1 MCRKYDAAERLDEI
15 VVKFACYFD
24 CHFNYKPIPHDK
36 KLNSALVALV
46 WFFRRRT
53 LIFMPSFQ
61 LQAYPNIK
69 GCLARVNG
77 GGARISGVLAIK
89 FRLEIKMAINI
100 PSKLSSYFHDSEMR
114 VLAWDASR
122 EELFIEVRKD
132 VGLDSGVAVFLG
144 VSFVSLPAVFTADSI
159 KAAFVQDA
167 KNLPSCGI
175 DPTDFDENDL
185 IYFMYSV
192 ASSVPHFVIAEALRY
207 EVKK

>member
-1 MCRKYDAAERLDEI
+1 
-15 VVKFACYFD
+15 
-24 CHFNYKPIPHDK
+24 
-36 KLNSALVALV
+36 
-46 WFFRRRT
+46 
-53 LIFMPSFQ
+53 
-61 LQAYPNIK
+61 
-69 GCLARVNG
+69 
-77 GGARISGVLAIK
+77 
-89 FRLEIKMAINI
+89 MAIHI
-100 PSKLSSYFHDSEMR
+100 PSKLSSHFHDSEMR

-132 VGLDSGVAVFLG
+132 VGLDSGVAVFSG

-167 KNLPSCGI
+167 KNLPACGI

-207 EVKK
+207 EVGK